1 MLRFVTAALL
11 LAAGYA
17 LGASGVV
24 PDLWRHLS
32 GSSERSVPQPGVPCS
47 SVPGVEYSYERPPP
61 DQLIPAQVVS
71 ITDGD
76 TFRALIGNQNVPI
89 RMSDF
94 DAPERD
100 QPYGPEA
107 TAALAS
113 LLSGG
118 VVQLEVRGSGGFGRT
133 AARVFVG
140 EADVNFEMVRRGA
153 GWFDPEYAKDEEL
166 YIVENAARDARIGL
180 WALPLDKRVEPWVW
194 RRLSKDL
201 KAKRR

>member
-11 LAAGYA
+11 LVAGYV

-24 PDLWRHLS
+24 PDLWRQLLES
-32 GSSERSVPQPGVPCS
+32 ATASATQTATNAPVAGI
-47 SVPGVEYSYERPPP
+47 EYSYERPPP

-76 TFRALIGNQNVPI
+76 TFRALIDNQNVPI

-100 QPYGPEA
+100 QPYGAEA
-107 TAALAS
+107 TAALAT

-118 VVQLEVRGSGGFGRT
+118 VVQLENRGSGGFGRT

-194 RRLSKDL
+194 RRLSKHL